1 MAPVPGASGAALFYV
16 RVSRLA
22 QQHGQVPGVLQARGD
37 AGGLPAG
44 AARTRQGTQARK
56 KGGGGVT
63 QLAFNLRV
71 DRIVPAAPDGE
82 AWNAAVEAL
91 AERMAAAGPLYP
103 SALHVAAEPLGEPP
117 QGPSAWG
124 SLFARLR
131 ARGWRK
137 VYAPR
142 MSRVEAR
149 NGAEE
154 SFAWVRPA

>member
-1 MAPVPGASGAALFYV
+1 MIRPAPHQLGLDLHAVPEV
-16 RVSRLA
+16 RPPV
-22 QQHGQVPGVLQARGD
+22 D
-37 AGGLPAG
+37 
-44 AARTRQGTQARK
+44 ART
-56 KGGGGVT
+56 
-63 QLAFNLRV
+63 LRV

-91 AERMAAAGPLYP
+91 AERMAADGPLYP

-117 QGPSAWG
+117 QGPGAWG
-124 SLFARLR
+124 SLFARLK
-131 ARGWRK
+131 AQGWRK

-154 SFAWVRPA
+154 SFAWLRPEARA